1 MPVVSEIA
9 PVQQSAMNS
18 VVLVNQSINKASIS
32 GSKAHEKT
40 HTQEERHT
48 LAHTHTTEKVT
59 KQLNFSS
66 DDLVIY
72 INSKKH

>member
-48 LAHTHTTEKVT
+48 LARVHTHTHTHTHKHT
-59 KQLNFSS
+59 NYKL
-66 DDLVIY
+66 LIY
-72 INSKKH
+72 Y